1 MGLKEKLYSALWQD
15 DFLSYEDCT
24 PEECREFYE
33 RVQDEEPL
41 PPDVYRVG
49 DGSEFIRVSQ
59 DALNAEEVRLYL
71 QLQEWKARKRLWIAV
86 LAVGVL
92 IALVLLFGFM
102 LVASNLP

>member
-1 MGLKEKLYSALWQD
+1 MSLRGKLYSALWQD
-15 DFLSYEDCT
+15 DLLPCESCT

-59 DALNAEEVRLYL
+59 DALNTEEVQLYL
-71 QLQEWKARKRLWIAV
+71 RLQELKMRKRLGCAV
-86 LAVGVL
+86 LAVGIL